1 MPLRNKYPNH
11 HNVIPITCIGKQI
24 IYKYLVSF
32 AAFLPLTLPFDPGL
46 QSPIQLPWLF
56 LFVLFPPLCPSQL
69 PETVSNNC
77 N

>member
-11 HNVIPITCIGKQI
+11 HDVIPITCMGNQI

-69 PETVSNNC
+69 PETISKNC